1 MTNRETLLVRFESP
15 ADDPLKVPRPLI
27 LEATINEV
35 GTVTHFHTKGG
46 EVGPGH
52 LFGLVAA
59 DYDVPDDPSDA
70 DQFIS
75 GDLLIEEALELA
87 RPFADAPADR
97 LGMRFET
104 NRWQG
109 WKPALIQADTGSVQT
124 VMMPVSV
131 VVVEPK

>member
-1 MTNRETLLVRFESP
+1 MTDRETLLVRFESP

-27 LEATINEV
+27 LEATLTN
-35 GTVTHFHTKGG
+35 GTVDHFTTRGG
-46 EVGPGH
+46 EVGPGQ
-52 LFGLVAA
+52 LIGLVAA
-59 DYDVPDDPSDA
+59 HLDVPDDPSDA

-75 GDLLIEEALELA
+75 GDILIEEALELA

-104 NRWQG
+104 DRWRG
-109 WKPALIQADTGSVQT
+109 WKPAIQQGDGNIQT
-124 VMMPVSV
+124 ALMPVSV